1 MFDVSQL
8 TLGEVAAI
16 EDLSGR
22 SITALES
29 DEAPQGK
36 LMAALVYVIKRRTG
50 SPRYTFNEALGLS
63 LPEAAEIIG
72 LDLDDD
78 EAAKSTQDGQDGQDE
93 TTPTQAARKPAGKGK
108 ASSRGK

>member
-72 LDLDDD
+72 LDLADDKGT
-78 EAAKSTQDGQDGQDE
+78 EDGQDGQAE